1 MQNSSKVNYRDAKIA
16 ERKKTEFYHKMPTLV
31 DETPIYFFLGTK
43 QLKTMARQ
51 KAKLRRPHSHSL
63 TDDGAKQ

>member
-1 MQNSSKVNYRDAKIA
+1 
-16 ERKKTEFYHKMPTLV
+16 MPTLV
-31 DETPIYFFLGTK
+31 DETIYFFLGTK

-63 TDDGAKQ
+63 TERWSKAIVSSKAAFNF